1 MAKETVAPPELDE
14 QMAFQVRLLIQQF
27 DLLEKQIEIAE
38 QRVATL
44 LDSELA
50 TRLRSIPGVG
60 PALAATFIAE
70 IGDIWRFEDFDQL
83 AAYAGVHP
91 KEQSSGTKGLTPETS
106 WHMAKT
112 GNAYLRSA
120 AYRMAVVGIQHNS
133 VIRAHYLRK
142 RAQGKTAMNAVG
154 HCMSKALALVWGVWR
169 SGQAF
174 DPTKGGPKT

>member
-1 MAKETVAPPELDE
+1 M
-14 QMAFQVRLLIQQF
+14 
-27 DLLEKQIEIAE
+27 
-38 QRVATL
+38 
-44 LDSELA
+44 
-50 TRLRSIPGVG
+50 
-60 PALAATFIAE
+60 AATFIAE
-70 IGDIWRFEDFDQL
+70 IGDIWRFADFDQL

-91 KEQSSGTKGLTPETS
+91 KEQSSGNKGLNPQTS

-120 AYRMAVVGIQHNS
+120 AYRMAVVGTQHNP

-142 RAQGKTAMNAVG
+142 RAQGKSSMNAVG

-174 DPTKGGPKT
+174 DPTKGRPTA